1 MNMVFALI
9 FPIIGVLMG
18 RVDPEDQWSQL
29 LFTGV
34 FLYLVPVTVGLA
46 VGALMQYDS
55 TGAWIV
61 VSSGMSGREERR
73 GRLVGS
79 LIVFVPW

>member
-61 VSSGMSGREERR
+61 VSSGMS
-73 GRLVGS
+73 
-79 LIVFVPW
+79 